1 MATVEEG
8 NDILEWS
15 ASPRCLELRGVGFV
29 MKPRSKQHKVPRIFL
44 RKLQACQWMATH
56 FTSLSSSCS
65 VL

>member
-1 MATVEEG
+1 MIFLSGVQVPDVLSCEG
-8 NDILEWS
+8 F
-15 ASPRCLELRGVGFV
+15 GFV